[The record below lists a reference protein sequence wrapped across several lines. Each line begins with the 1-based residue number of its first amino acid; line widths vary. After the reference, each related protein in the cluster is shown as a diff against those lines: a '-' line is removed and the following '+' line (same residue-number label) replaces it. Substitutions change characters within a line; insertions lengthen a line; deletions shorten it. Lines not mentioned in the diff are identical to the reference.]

1 MFIQRLFFWAASCCL
16 SLILAAPGF
25 AASSRPA
32 EAARVIAVTPGAFV
46 QRGNAR
52 APLKLKDPL
61 YKEDQVSTDA
71 TGKLQLLFADDTTV
85 AVAPDSMV
93 NIADFSFGG
102 PAKAS
107 FALGVGRGLARVV
120 TGKVVEQNREGFK
133 VTTPHATVG
142 IRGTILTADVRSPSQ
157 SKFILSQ
164 LGAGHTV
171 SVLNTATGQH
181 TEMPKA
187 GLTTEVGATG
197 NVLRPATPAEMNTV
211 QTVTRQAPQTVATGN
226 SAARGTSTAARPQA
240 QSSTT
245 AKNPA
250 TTGIP
255 ASMGASG
262 VEDPS
267 GGHSVAGK
275 GDTTVNQVAATA
287 PKSNEETLH
296 GVGNLADSSAP
307 GGSSP
312 DPTPGGGSTPGGDLT
327 PDPTPGS
334 GSTPG
339 GSTSGGSTP
348 DPTPGGG
355 STPGGD
361 LTPDPTPGG
370 GSTPV
375 CSPSGGSTPDPTPGG
390 GSTPGGD
397 LTPDPTPGG
406 GSTPGGSTS
415 GGSTPNPTPGG
426 GSTPGGDLTSDPT
439 PGGDLTPD
447 PTPGGDLTPDPM
459 PGGDLTP
466 GAGDN
471 PGGITASYQG
481 TLIGTGDSIGVS
493 GSFGFD
499 VNLGSGGIDNGVMV
513 VGPGTSTPDSAFA
526 NSFTNG
532 TGQVD
537 RDNGNFNVGDFTP
550 DSLHPDASASMN
562 GNINGNDTV
571 TVEHWEVQRPGNPG
585 GELSGMGSGSKVS
598 P

>member
-1 MFIQRLFFWAASCCL
+1 MFIQRILFWAAFCCL
-16 SLILAAPGF
+16 SLSLAAPGV
-25 AASSRPA
+25 AASSQPA

-52 APLKLKDPL
+52 TPLKLKDPL

-120 TGKVVEQNREGFK
+120 TGKVVERNREGFK

-171 SVLNTATGQH
+171 SVFNTATGQH

-211 QTVTRQAPQTVATGN
+211 QTVTRQTRQAPQPAAVNNGGNNGAAQGDATV
-226 SAARGTSTAARPQA
+226 
-240 QSSTT
+240 
-245 AKNPA
+245 PA
-250 TTGIP
+250 TASASPAQTQSPAVAESPAAAATENP
-255 ASMGASG
+255 ASMGAGG

-275 GDTTVNQVAATA
+275 GDTMANQVAATA
-287 PKSNEETLH
+287 PKSNDNALQEAVT
-296 GVGNLADSSAP
+296 
-307 GGSSP
+307 GGLS
-312 DPTPGGGSTPGGDLT
+312 DGLT
-327 PDPTPGS
+327 
-334 GSTPG
+334 
-339 GSTSGGSTP
+339 
-348 DPTPGGG
+348 
-355 STPGGD
+355 
-361 LTPDPTPGG
+361 
-370 GSTPV
+370 
-375 CSPSGGSTPDPTPGG
+375 
-390 GSTPGGD
+390 
-397 LTPDPTPGG
+397 
-406 GSTPGGSTS
+406 
-415 GGSTPNPTPGG
+415 
-426 GSTPGGDLTSDPT
+426 
-439 PGGDLTPD
+439 
-447 PTPGGDLTPDPM
+447 

-471 PGGITASYQG
+471 PGALKASYTGNLTSEKAWG
-481 TLIGTGDSIGVS
+481 T
-493 GSFGFD
+493 FGFD
-499 VNLGSGGIDNGVMV
+499 LNLGSGALDNGTMDVTHNND
-513 VGPGTSTPDSAFA
+513 GSQYSG
-526 NSFTNG
+526 TNG

-537 RDNGNFNVGDFTP
+537 NSSNFTLGFDHMETTDPLACDNVTGSISGTMAGGNVQTGP
-550 DSLHPDASASMN
+550 DQVIVN
-562 GNINGNDTV
+562 
-571 TVEHWEVQRPGNPG
+571 EWEVNTGQTGINIGGSRPDG
-585 GELSGMGSGSKVS
+585 GPSVGSGNRVQ
-598 P
+598 

>member
-211 QTVTRQAPQTVATGN
+211 QTVTRQTRQAPQTVATGN

-327 PDPTPGS
+327 PDPTPGG

-339 GSTSGGSTP
+339 GST
-348 DPTPGGG
+348 
-355 STPGGD
+355 
-361 LTPDPTPGG
+361 
-370 GSTPV
+370 
-375 CSPSGGSTPDPTPGG
+375 SGGSTPDPTPGG

>member
-211 QTVTRQAPQTVATGN
+211 QTVTRQTRQAPQTVATGN
-226 SAARGTSTAARPQA
+226 SAARGMSTAARPQA
-240 QSSTT
+240 QSSAT

-250 TTGIP
+250 TTGTP

-296 GVGNLADSSAP
+296 GIGNLADSSAP

-312 DPTPGGGSTPGGDLT
+312 DPTPDGGSTPGGDPTPDGGSTPGGDLT
-327 PDPTPGS
+327 PDPTPGGGS
-334 GSTPG
+334 TPGGSSSGGSTPDPTPGGGSTPGGDLTPGGGSTPG

-361 LTPDPTPGG
+361 LT
-370 GSTPV
+370 S
-375 CSPSGGSTPDPTPGG
+375 
-390 GSTPGGD
+390 
-397 LTPDPTPGG
+397 
-406 GSTPGGSTS
+406 
-415 GGSTPNPTPGG
+415 
-426 GSTPGGDLTSDPT
+426 
-439 PGGDLTPD
+439 D

-481 TLIGTGDSIGVS
+481 TLIGTGGSIGVS

-513 VGPGTSTPDSAFA
+513 VGPGTSTPGSAFA

>member
-370 GSTPV
+370 GSTP
-375 CSPSGGSTPDPTPGG
+375 
-390 GSTPGGD
+390 
-397 LTPDPTPGG
+397 
-406 GSTPGGSTS
+406 GGSTS

>member
-211 QTVTRQAPQTVATGN
+211 QTVTRQTRQAPQTVATGN
-226 SAARGTSTAARPQA
+226 SAARGVPAATEAVSPVQA
-240 QSSTT
+240 QSSSEV
-245 AKNPA
+245 AENPA
-250 TTGIP
+250 STTTDSP
-255 ASMGASG
+255 ASMGAAG

-275 GDTTVNQVAATA
+275 GDATVSQVVATA
-287 PKSNEETLH
+287 PKISEETLQDAVT
-296 GVGNLADSSAP
+296 GGLADSLA
-307 GGSSP
+307 
-312 DPTPGGGSTPGGDLT
+312 
-327 PDPTPGS
+327 
-334 GSTPG
+334 
-339 GSTSGGSTP
+339 
-348 DPTPGGG
+348 
-355 STPGGD
+355 
-361 LTPDPTPGG
+361 
-370 GSTPV
+370 
-375 CSPSGGSTPDPTPGG
+375 
-390 GSTPGGD
+390 
-397 LTPDPTPGG
+397 
-406 GSTPGGSTS
+406 
-415 GGSTPNPTPGG
+415 
-426 GSTPGGDLTSDPT
+426 
-439 PGGDLTPD
+439 
-447 PTPGGDLTPDPM
+447 

-471 PGGITASYQG
+471 PGGIIASYKGKLFSSTANG
-481 TLIGTGDSIGVS
+481 T
-493 GSFGFD
+493 FGFD
-499 VNLGSGGIDNGVMV
+499 LNLGKGVLSNGIMIVNHQSGTQYNGNNGIGVMN
-513 VGPGTSTPDSAFA
+513 GPDFNLNFNQMTSTDS
-526 NSFTNG
+526 TEL
-532 TGQVD
+532 
-537 RDNGNFNVGDFTP
+537 GNIT
-550 DSLHPDASASMN
+550 
-562 GNINGNDTV
+562 GNINGS
-571 TVEHWEVQRPGNPG
+571 
-585 GELSGMGSGSKVS
+585 LSGGNAQTGPDNVDITNWGVDTGKPGVSIGGNSGCGTRQ
-598 P
+598 